1 MPIRTLCYALMQMRR
16 VEAEY
21 RDGILKPDEPLK
33 LRPGERVKLIV
44 LREADAARW
53 DLQKLSR
60 GASEDRELAESG
72 LGDWVDALDEEDRG

>member
-1 MPIRTLCYALMQMRR
+1 MRTLCYALTQMRR

-21 RDGILKPDEPLK
+21 RDGILKPDRPLK
-33 LRPGERVKLIV
+33 LQPGERVKLIV

-60 GASEDRELAESG
+60 GASEDRELAGSG
-72 LGDWVDALDEEDRG
+72 LDGWLDTLDDEDKG